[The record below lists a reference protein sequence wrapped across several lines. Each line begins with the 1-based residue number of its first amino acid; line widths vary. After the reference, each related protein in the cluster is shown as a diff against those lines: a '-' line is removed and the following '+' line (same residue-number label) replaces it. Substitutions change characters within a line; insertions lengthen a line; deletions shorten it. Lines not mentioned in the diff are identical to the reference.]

1 MRNVTVYRVDYV
13 RKMKVPIGTVVERRV
28 KDRGNNIIGLLRL
41 ARKAF
46 STSAEE
52 AFHIAVDPSGASA
65 P

>member
-28 KDRGNNIIGLLRL
+28 KDRGDNIIGLLRL

-46 STSAEE
+46 ATSAEE

-65 P
+65 S

>member
-13 RKMKVPIGTVVERRV
+13 RKMKVPIGTVVECRV

-52 AFHIAVDPSGASA
+52 AFHIAVDSSGASA
-65 P
+65 S